1 MCYENE
7 LQYGA
12 AQQQQQQNQH
22 QQQQNQQQRA
32 QHSTS
37 QVISQSAHSVVNA
50 FSNVHHQPGPS
61 APAGGFQSAIEQALL
76 NAKNPVDI
84 NSTETIT
91 AGQYRGIYL
100 NKQEVDQF
108 RSPVPIEQYRLN
120 DDPNPEVI
128 KKRLDKV
135 RYTQECGVKYL
146 NPPPA
151 PKPGDIII
159 RERQTNIPPAPPLIV
174 FF

>member
-7 LQYGA
+7 LQYSSVRS
-12 AQQQQQQNQH
+12 QH
-22 QQQQNQQQRA
+22 P
-32 QHSTS
+32 S
-37 QVISQSAHSVVNA
+37 QGISQSATNNFNYNQQTA
-50 FSNVHHQPGPS
+50 S
-61 APAGGFQSAIEQALL
+61 AAQTGGFHSEIEQALL
-76 NAKNPVDI
+76 TAKNPIDI
-84 NSTETIT
+84 TTTETAT
-91 AGQYRGIYL
+91 AGQYQGFYL

-108 RSPVPIEQYRLN
+108 RGPLPIEQYPLN
-120 DDPNPEVI
+120 DDPCPEVI

-159 RERQTNIPPAPPLIV
+159 RERQNVIPPAPPLIV
-174 FF
+174 K